1 MTYYGIYKITNLTNG
16 KMYIGRHKTDNL
28 DDGYIGSG
36 KLIIKAVKKYG
47 KKNFSKEWLMFCEDE
62 EEMNYMERVFV
73 DQTWIDR
80 SDTYNLNLGG
90 DYQTMSDTT
99 KKKISL
105 ATTGRKHSAE
115 SRQKMSN
122 AKKGMIPWITGR
134 KHTEESLKKMSES
147 HKGNK
152 AHLGHHHT
160 DEVKLKISK
169 AKKGKKLSE
178 DTRQKMSNARKLENL
193 SPETILKRHEGL
205 CKSWKRRKESGE
217 EIKPWNR
224 GKKGVYSEE
233 TLKKMSE
240 AISKAKKGKPS
251 NRKGV
256 KLSEETRKKISE
268 SHKKQ
273 KIQKE
278 EELK

>member
-1 MTYYGIYKITNLTNG
+1 MTYYGIYKITNLLNG
-16 KMYIGRHKTDNL
+16 KMYIGKHKTNNI
-28 DDGYIGSG
+28 DDGYMGSG
-36 KLIIKAVKKYG
+36 KYLKNAINKYG
-47 KKNFSKEWLMFCEDE
+47 VDNLRKEWLMFCEDE

-73 DQTWIDR
+73 DKTWVDR
-80 SDTYNLNLGG
+80 SDTYNLKIGG
-90 DYQTMSDTT
+90 EGGSVF
-99 KKKISL
+99 
-105 ATTGRKHSAE
+105 GRKHS
-115 SRQKMSN
+115 
-122 AKKGMIPWITGR
+122 
-134 KHTEESLKKMSES
+134 EETIKKMSES

-193 SPETILKRHEGL
+193 SDETILKRHEGL
-205 CKSWKRRKESGE
+205 CKAWKRRKESGE
-217 EIKPWNR
+217 EIKSWNR

-240 AISKAKKGKPS
+240 SISKAKKGKPS

-256 KLSEETRKKISE
+256 RLSEETRKKMSE

-278 EELK
+278 EE